1 MSKQN
6 ASSAILVV
14 DDDSATRTALKR
26 ALLLEGYSV
35 VVCDSAPG
43 AIQRIK
49 ESDFHLVV
57 TDVVMEGMT
66 GIDLLEHLQKDK
78 PELPVVVCTGY
89 GTIESAVDAI
99 QKGATDYLTKPINL
113 EALAMT
119 VKQALATSA
128 LKADNRSLREQLL
141 ERHSFEDVIGRAP
154 QMVAVFDQVRAIAP
168 VDVTVLLRG
177 ESGTGKGVIARAIH
191 RTSSRSSLDMVTVDC
206 AAIAPSLVESELF
219 GHERGAFTGAIRR
232 QVGKIEAANGS
243 TLFLDEIGDL
253 PLMLQTKLLRVL
265 QDQTFERIGS
275 TKPISADVRIIAA
288 TNRSLEEMIE
298 EGTFRSD
305 LYYRLNVVGVE
316 LPPLRERREDI
327 ELLARQFLSEFSE
340 MHQLR
345 SVVLHRS
352 ARDVLLAYRWPGNV
366 RELRNLCQNLVVTS
380 RDDVISA
387 AHLPAHLTTPASV
400 PSASEEGLL
409 DGSHKLAEIDRH
421 AVFQTLARTGGN
433 KNEAARILGIGL
445 KTLYRRL
452 EEYGAEDSSSQD

>member
-1 MSKQN
+1 
-6 ASSAILVV
+6 VV

-26 ALLLEGYSV
+26 ALSLEGYSIV
-35 VVCDSAPG
+35 LCESAP
-43 AIQRIK
+43 AALQRIK
-49 ESDFHLVV
+49 EAEFQLVV

-66 GIDLLEHLQKDK
+66 GIDLLEHLQKHK
-78 PELPVVVCTGY
+78 PELPVIVCTGY
-89 GTIESAVDAI
+89 GTIESAVEAI

-113 EALAMT
+113 GALAMT
-119 VKQALATSA
+119 VKKALATSA
-128 LKADNRSLREQLL
+128 LKADNRALREQLL
-141 ERHSFEDVIGRAP
+141 ERHSFQDVIGRAP
-154 QMVAVFDQVRAIAP
+154 QMVSVFDQVRAIAP

-191 RTSSRSSLDMVTVDC
+191 ETSSRADREMVTVDC

-232 QVGKIEAANGS
+232 QEGKIEAADGG

-253 PLMLQTKLLRVL
+253 PLLLQTKLLRVL
-265 QDQTFERIGS
+265 QDRTFERVGS

-288 TNRSLEEMIE
+288 TNRSLEQMIE

-327 ELLARQFLSEFSE
+327 ELLTRRFLSEFSE
-340 MHQLR
+340 KHQLR
-345 SVVLHRS
+345 PVVLHRS
-352 ARDVLLAYRWPGNV
+352 ARDVLLAYDWPGNV
-366 RELRNLCQNLVVTS
+366 RELRNLCHNLVVTC
-380 RDDVISA
+380 REEVISA
-387 AHLPAHLTTPASV
+387 AQLPVYLAAATSSAPA
-400 PSASEEGLL
+400 PSDESLL
-409 DGSHKLAEIDRH
+409 DGSHKLSEIDRH

-452 EEYGAEDSSSQD
+452 EEYGSDGSSTEE